1 MKKLLMWAV
10 GVPFLVVGM
19 VLVTFSQYGGVA
31 VGGQYTARAT

>member
-19 VLVTFSQYGGVA
+19 VLVTFGQGGGAVVA
-31 VGGQYTARAT
+31 HQTTSRTS